1 MKITFI
7 GDIACDRQLLKASQK
22 KGGYDF
28 SQVFSKVKDIFIQS
42 DFVVGN
48 FETVCGGSNNNYQ
61 EQYMTC
67 NAPDE
72 LVQAMKDAGI
82 SMVTTANNHCLDKGI
97 KGLRRTI
104 KCLNKNEIEYV
115 GTNLDSEHVIRIKMK
130 TISDVRIAFLAYT
143 YSTNESNTGIV
154 LNENN
159 DYFVNLLRKQG
170 RVDNP
175 ELKGQFNIKKYFTG
189 KLSSKQKRTLT
200 RIIARTKLK
209 LGIPYMKPRTDK
221 IEYGDTN
228 NNYIKLVKND
238 IVEAKKIADIVVAC
252 PHFGGQF
259 NTVPGEYAEF
269 LMNYLKLA
277 GCDIVIGNHPHV
289 VQKIKMDDK
298 KMFAYSLGS
307 FNQSISA
314 DYMVAESKPEYSI
327 MIHCYINGKS
337 KKIQKI
343 SFSILKIVED
353 KEGMITV
360 WPVDKLYRELSTEEK
375 KLLISDINEIYQRCT
390 ANPLEKID
398 SEFSLYCEDENGKE
412 II

>member
-143 YSTNESNTGIV
+143 YSTNAVSYTH
-154 LNENN
+154 L
-159 DYFVNLLRKQG
+159 
-170 RVDNP
+170 
-175 ELKGQFNIKKYFTG
+175 
-189 KLSSKQKRTLT
+189 TL
-200 RIIARTKLK
+200 
-209 LGIPYMKPRTDK
+209 P
-221 IEYGDTN
+221 TN
-228 NNYIKLVKND
+228 SLV
-238 IVEAKKIADIVVAC
+238 
-252 PHFGGQF
+252 
-259 NTVPGEYAEF
+259 
-269 LMNYLKLA
+269 
-277 GCDIVIGNHPHV
+277 
-289 VQKIKMDDK
+289 
-298 KMFAYSLGS
+298 
-307 FNQSISA
+307 
-314 DYMVAESKPEYSI
+314 
-327 MIHCYINGKS
+327 
-337 KKIQKI
+337 
-343 SFSILKIVED
+343 
-353 KEGMITV
+353 
-360 WPVDKLYRELSTEEK
+360 
-375 KLLISDINEIYQRCT
+375 
-390 ANPLEKID
+390 
-398 SEFSLYCEDENGKE
+398 
-412 II
+412 